1 MISGVIGR
9 RCAIQCGVSDWQS
22 LTSHDFQSWCASM
35 VLFGVSA
42 VDAVVVVGPIGWIG
56 EKEVSLEQ
64 WFRVFLGGL
73 QALR

>member
-1 MISGVIGR
+1 
-9 RCAIQCGVSDWQS
+9 
-22 LTSHDFQSWCASM
+22 M

-64 WFRVFLGGL
+64 WFPVFLGGL